1 MPADEGD
8 AQPVEIGP
16 DPDWTPC
23 TYEHCEHISG
33 PFYHGTAA
41 ALEPGT
47 LLGPGFESNYQKDRI
62 SNNIYF
68 TALPAPAAGL
78 AAELAVALT
87 GAEPPGHIY
96 LVEPTGLFEDDP
108 NVTNK
113 RFPGNPTK
121 SYRSIHPL
129 RIIAEVEDWEPS
141 DPELVKGMLENLEKL
156 RKQGLHDLIE
166 D

>member
-1 MPADEGD
+1 M
-8 AQPVEIGP
+8 EIGP
-16 DPDWTPC
+16 DPNWVPC
-23 TYEHCEHISG
+23 TYESHKHIVG
-33 PFYHGTAA
+33 PFYHGTAV

-47 LLGPGFESNYQKDRI
+47 LLEPGFESNYQAGRI

-68 TALPAPAAGL
+68 TALPVPAAGL

-96 LVEPTGLFEDDP
+96 LVEPTGPFEDDP
-108 NVTNK
+108 NVTNR

-121 SYRSIHPL
+121 SYRSVHPL

-141 DPELVKGMLENLEKL
+141 DPELVRGMLESLEAM
-156 RKQGLHDLIE
+156 RQQGMQDLI
-166 D
+166 DD

>member
-1 MPADEGD
+1 M
-8 AQPVEIGP
+8 EIGP
-16 DPDWTPC
+16 DPDWIPC
-23 TYEHCEHISG
+23 TYESHQHING
-33 PFYHGTAA
+33 PFYHGTAV

-47 LLGPGFESNYQKDRI
+47 LLGPGFESNYQEGRI

-68 TALPAPAAGL
+68 TALPAPAASL

-96 LVEPTGLFEDDP
+96 LVEPTGPFEDDP

-121 SYRSIHPL
+121 SYRSIHPI
-129 RIIAEVEDWEPS
+129 RIIAEVEEWEPT
-141 DPELVKGMLENLEKL
+141 DPELVTGMLESLEKM
-156 RKQGLHDLIE
+156 RKQGLQDLIE

>member
-1 MPADEGD
+1 M
-8 AQPVEIGP
+8 QIGP

-23 TYEHCEHISG
+23 TYEHCEHITG

-41 ALEPGT
+41 RLEAGT
-47 LLGPGFESNYQKDRI
+47 LLSPGFESNYQQGRI
-62 SNNIYF
+62 SDNIYF
-68 TALPAPAAGL
+68 TALPAPAATL

-96 LVEPTGLFEDDP
+96 LVEPTGPFEDDP

-129 RIIAEVEDWEPS
+129 RILEEVEDWEPT
-141 DPELVKGMLENLEKL
+141 DPDRIRNTLASLQRL
-156 RKQGLHDLIE
+156 RKQGLQDLIE

>member
-1 MPADEGD
+1 M
-8 AQPVEIGP
+8 EIGP
-16 DPDWTPC
+16 DLDWKPC
-23 TYEHCEHISG
+23 TYEDCEHVSG

-47 LLGPGFESNYQKDRI
+47 LLAPGFESNYQQGRI

-87 GAEPPGHIY
+87 GAEPPGHVYI
-96 LVEPTGLFEDDP
+96 VEPTGPFEDDP

-129 RIIAEVEDWEPS
+129 RIVSEVTDWEPT
-141 DPELVKGMLENLEKL
+141 DPEMVRSMLETIEKL
-156 RKQGLHDLIE
+156 RLQGMQSFID